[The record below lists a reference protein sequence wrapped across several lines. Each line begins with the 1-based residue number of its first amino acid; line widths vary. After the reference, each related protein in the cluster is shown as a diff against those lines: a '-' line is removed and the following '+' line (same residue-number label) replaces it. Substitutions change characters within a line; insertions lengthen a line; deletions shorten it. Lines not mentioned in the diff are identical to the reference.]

1 MHILQVKMT
10 DESALS
16 LAIEG
21 LVDMCQECLKTFI
34 VLDSDKSE
42 ETSNVAYGPSN
53 VIGLSTFAKKDIF
66 STLNQGYIY

>member
-21 LVDMCQECLKTFI
+21 LIDMCQECLKTFI
-34 VLDSDKSE
+34 VLDYDKSKE
-42 ETSNVAYGPSN
+42 RQLAIGDAVENV
-53 VIGLSTFAKKDIF
+53 
-66 STLNQGYIY
+66 